1 MLPAVI
7 RALGLA
13 HIGHRE
19 RHTDRAEEY
28 QARREAIAAATE
40 RLGQLTAE
48 RQLSED
54 VVRPLLAQ
62 QRDRLKQFELRS
74 EGHRK
79 LPELH
84 DEIELLLIVAERER
98 INELFRSNKLNDA
111 TRRRIERELDLR
123 EAHLANQRSEE

>member
-1 MLPAVI
+1 MKERRNRLNINLVATGKNSCRRAEEIVDAEH

-13 HIGHRE
+13 NIGHRE

-74 EGHRK
+74 
-79 LPELH
+79 
-84 DEIELLLIVAERER
+84 
-98 INELFRSNKLNDA
+98 
-111 TRRRIERELDLR
+111 
-123 EAHLANQRSEE
+123 